1 MNLIKWGKDRAKN
14 VGNVASKAYDQ
25 VNVLDNN
32 RTWEQRTPTNQKSA
46 VQQAGQVGAQS
57 ARGMFGATAKTAN
70 TGLAAL
76 NVGNELR
83 KTAQASVFGS
93 DKDYSNAV
101 ANMIKNN
108 NRYIQQGSGVLGKGS
123 WFKDKN
129 EATNIGTKDLAG
141 RIVGAG
147 AETYLEGK
155 SLRMGG
161 FTGKKLVEKG
171 LKKGLKTQ
179 IPTIA
184 KNMAVNA
191 LQGGVAT
198 ANQGGN
204 AKDIAKGAAIGGSI
218 GTAADI
224 GLGIAGAGASKVLTP
239 AVNRVKSVAAPKPKD
254 ISPRLKPNQVVK
266 DTQKLT
272 AVNELRQQL
281 TVGNKDA
288 ARSNAILPVIHRLKN
303 ENGIDLVTGSNADR
317 LRRATQFLENNG
329 EALASRPQS
338 ILERAKSKLTPL
350 NEGGFIKNPL
360 AKDPLDSLKQEA
372 RGYKSVDEFI
382 NNYNGSATQYG
393 EYNPQFRVGGIK
405 GAKRLNEVGIDPNE
419 EVTIYRGIDDLTG
432 KVKRQINDGDFVT
445 ADYESALAYT
455 GSPKDVVSMK
465 VKAKDLMT
473 DDPDNFSSDPFYT
486 GSEYI
491 YSSKY
496 DAPKPLDRQQL
507 TDLYD
512 QANKPSIVDKV
523 KNSKLMQDQGGY
535 VKNPF
540 AKDVAQG
547 LSKEQSGFINEYANM
562 LESMGQDNGVSI
574 ANGKRISN
582 NVRTA
587 DTAGKAMTKEDWFN
601 EARQQIE
608 SGKAAYGAGDEY
620 KAIKPATAN
629 PAKQLVEDQRMQQGM
644 TGKVQNVDP
653 ELQSL
658 AETAPKGF
666 IAKETKLRNGVKD
679 TLRVTNGEKGLKATI
694 QSERGGTPQSS
705 MTNLGDIT
713 NPLPVNPKALDIKEK
728 SVKQSFMEATNKF
741 LGQKESAKTNNVVT
755 ARTLPKLDDK
765 QSLGLMDAVQQGA
778 ETGDF
783 SGAPAQVRGILDAKY
798 QQLRDAGVNIGYLQ
812 DYFPQKWAN
821 ATTEEVNQAYQ
832 ALNMTSGIMKERT
845 IPTVQEGIALGYK
858 PLTSDYR
865 QAVANYL
872 DTADKLIANRQY
884 FGELQS
890 KGLIAEAGSRPQG
903 TLLIDAPGLPQ
914 PRPFTDPETGYQ
926 VQGAYYAKPDV
937 AKKLNRMFG
946 DQTPDGLF
954 EKTLDK
960 TATLASVAQDFGLSG
975 GVPGTPV
982 NAFTIAQA
990 TKEILAGN
998 LKSPFVATMKS
1009 FSGKTANEYFA
1020 KNAGYIADMQRQGIP
1035 VRDAFSIDAPTL
1047 SKALSEAEGLKG
1059 KTAAVWGQTFND
1071 PTFKRF
1077 MPVLQTEMFKRVK
1090 DAQIAKNLPEA
1101 EASKIAGQ
1109 AVRNFYGLTSLADN
1123 ATRNRVGNNAS
1134 TTLFFAPKY
1143 REAMV
1148 RFWVNNGKALANPT
1162 DPAYRA
1168 NLKFAAG
1175 AILSGVAL
1183 DYMNQYGTGQH
1194 LWDNPDGKKDKALIG
1209 EVGGKQ
1215 VGVPFL
1221 SSIATVPRN
1230 VASGAFN
1237 LATGNVQ
1244 EAGKNATS
1252 FLGYGIRPVFDLVNN
1267 ENYFGSQIV
1276 DSKDSAPQRLGQAAS
1291 YVTKQ
1296 YMHPYLREGLN
1307 AASGKLPENVKKFTG
1322 AKDQSGVE
1330 TASKAAELP
1339 LRFYDPAYSK
1349 YGGVGLNKNQ
1359 KQTFNELPKNERQLY
1374 AKSAIEDNKKLAK
1387 VEKEKDNFKAGNNG
1401 KELSNNEYI
1410 TTINKK
1416 SKTFTNKSKTDNTI
1430 ALDSFKKGKEK
1441 VKTIGD
1447 YVYIKNK
1454 SKTGYK
1460 TEHKLD
1466 YDYNKGAGT
1475 RKLSM
1480 DRAYENNNL
1489 NDFVKLADEEL
1500 TALEKKKAKFD
1511 PETEQDEI
1519 DKITLTQENLLA
1531 RAQGYVNKGYTKK
1544 GKGGKGRKGSKA
1556 SIDLIMKANSPV
1568 KIPAP
1573 RKSSISVKAPS
1584 LPSFG
1589 KVKTPRVASRPRNR
1603 SNVAS
1608 RKTYI
1613 S

>member
-1 MNLIKWGKDRAKN
+1 MNLIKWAKDRKDELGAQLNPFDGGKTADTVRRNVTPTQPPIQRPQPPRLNVPSSVQRPSVNSALEQYNRSNGNTFNVPQAKLGGLNWSPTPTPPKQSFWNKVADTVNPNTEADKYRRQIAGKNADYKAENTNLAQGGLN
-14 VGNVASKAYDQ
+14 VVKGILKSGVNDTISHEIVEPIRSVTGQLTGNKAAMQAAERRKNISLDNSLPGQTAKPFGSLINTGVINPLKYDIAAATGNNQARRNADLKQNIDLGLGEKGTNYGNSLKRTAGNGVQAIATVLAPDTGKVVDKLMPKVASPLLSKTLSTGAKIAAGGIEGGAY
-25 VNVLDNN
+25 NAASIA
-32 RTWEQRTPTNQKSA
+32 SA
-46 VQQAGQVGAQS
+46 NP
-57 ARGMFGATAKTAN
+57 GATAKEYKDAFSTGAKFGGGIA
-70 TGLAAL
+70 TGLTIPGL
-76 NVGNELR
+76 S
-83 KTAQASVFGS
+83 K
-93 DKDYSNAV
+93 
-101 ANMIKNN
+101 
-108 NRYIQQGSGVLGKGS
+108 QG
-123 WFKDKN
+123 
-129 EATNIGTKDLAG
+129 
-141 RIVGAG
+141 
-147 AETYLEGK
+147 
-155 SLRMGG
+155 
-161 FTGKKLVEKG
+161 
-171 LKKGLKTQ
+171 
-179 IPTIA
+179 
-184 KNMAVNA
+184 
-191 LQGGVAT
+191 
-198 ANQGGN
+198 
-204 AKDIAKGAAIGGSI
+204 
-218 GTAADI
+218 
-224 GLGIAGAGASKVLTP
+224 
-239 AVNRVKSVAAPKPKD
+239 VKSAVETAGT
-254 ISPRLKPNQVVK
+254 ISRNRQLNKSINSQGLKPNQVVR
-266 DTQKLT
+266 DTSKLDAAN
-272 AVNELRQQL
+272 AVREML
-281 TVGNKDA
+281 TVPKNIKP
-288 ARSNAILPVIHRLKN
+288 SAISRNLEVLHKLKN
-303 ENGIDLVTGSNADR
+303 ENGIDLITGSPAER
-317 LRRATQFLENNG
+317 LRKTTQFLENNG
-329 EALASRPQS
+329 EALAGRPQS

-350 NEGGFIKNPL
+350 NE
-360 AKDPLDSLKQEA
+360 
-372 RGYKSVDEFI
+372 
-382 NNYNGSATQYG
+382 
-393 EYNPQFRVGGIK
+393 
-405 GAKRLNEVGIDPNE
+405 
-419 EVTIYRGIDDLTG
+419 
-432 KVKRQINDGDFVT
+432 
-445 ADYESALAYT
+445 
-455 GSPKDVVSMK
+455 
-465 VKAKDLMT
+465 
-473 DDPDNFSSDPFYT
+473 
-486 GSEYI
+486 
-491 YSSKY
+491 
-496 DAPKPLDRQQL
+496 
-507 TDLYD
+507 
-512 QANKPSIVDKV
+512 
-523 KNSKLMQDQGGY
+523 GGY

-755 ARTLPKLDDK
+755 ARTLPKLDDQ

-783 SGAPAQVRGILDAKY
+783 SGAPKQVRGILDSKY
-798 QQLRDAGVNIGYLQ
+798 QELRDAGVNIGYLQ

-821 ATTEEVNQAYQ
+821 ATADEVNQAYQ

-914 PRPFTDPETGYQ
+914 PRPFIDPETGAQ
-926 VQGAYYAKPDV
+926 IQGAYYAKPDV

-946 DQTPDGLF
+946 DQTPDGFF
-954 EKTLDK
+954 EKALDK

-1101 EASKIAGQ
+1101 EASKTAGQ

-1148 RFWVNNGKALANPT
+1148 RFWINNGKALANPT

-1307 AASGKLPENVKKFTG
+1307 AVSSKLPENVKKFTG

-1339 LRFYDPAYSK
+1339 LRFYDPAYNK

-1359 KQTFNELPKNERQLY
+1359 KETFNELPKNERQQY
-1374 AKSAIEDNKKLAK
+1374 VKSAIDDNKKLAQ
-1387 VEKEKDNFKAGNNG
+1387 VEKEKENFKAGNSG
-1401 KELSNNEYI
+1401 KELSNGEYI
-1410 TTINKK
+1410 TTVNGK
-1416 SKTFTNKSKTDNTI
+1416 SKTFASKSE
-1430 ALDSFKKGKEK
+1430 LDSFKKGKEK

-1568 KIPAP
+1568 KIPQP

-1584 LPSFG
+1584 LPSFS

-1603 SNVAS
+1603 SNVTS
-1608 RKTYI
+1608 TKTRI

>member
-101 ANMIKNN
+101 ANMMKNN

-161 FTGKKLVEKG
+161 FTGKKLVEEG
-171 LKKGLKTQ
+171 FKKGLKTQ
-179 IPTIA
+179 LPTLA
-184 KNMAVNA
+184 KNTAVNA
-191 LQGGVAT
+191 LQGGIAT

-204 AKDIAKGAAIGGSI
+204 AKDIVKGAAIGGTI

-224 GLGIAGAGASKVLTP
+224 GLGIAGAGVSKVLTP

-288 ARSNAILPVIHRLKN
+288 ARSNAILPIIHKLKN
-303 ENGIDLVTGSNADR
+303 ENGIDLITGSNADR

-338 ILERAKSKLTPL
+338 VLERAKSKLTPM
-350 NEGGFIKNPL
+350 N
-360 AKDPLDSLKQEA
+360 
-372 RGYKSVDEFI
+372 
-382 NNYNGSATQYG
+382 
-393 EYNPQFRVGGIK
+393 
-405 GAKRLNEVGIDPNE
+405 
-419 EVTIYRGIDDLTG
+419 
-432 KVKRQINDGDFVT
+432 
-445 ADYESALAYT
+445 
-455 GSPKDVVSMK
+455 
-465 VKAKDLMT
+465 
-473 DDPDNFSSDPFYT
+473 
-486 GSEYI
+486 
-491 YSSKY
+491 
-496 DAPKPLDRQQL
+496 
-507 TDLYD
+507 
-512 QANKPSIVDKV
+512 
-523 KNSKLMQDQGGY
+523 QGGY

-562 LESMGQDNGVSI
+562 LESMGQDNGVNI
-574 ANGKRISN
+574 VDGKRVSN

-587 DTAGKAMTKEDWFN
+587 DTAGRAMTKEDWFN
-601 EARQQIE
+601 EARKQIE
-608 SGKAAYGAGDEY
+608 SGKAAYSASDEY

-629 PAKQLVEDQRMQQGM
+629 PAKQLVEDRRMQQAM
-644 TGKVQNVDP
+644 AGKVQNTDP

-658 AETAPKGF
+658 IDSAPKGF
-666 IAKETKLRNGVKD
+666 IAKETKVRNGVKD

-705 MTNLGDIT
+705 ITKLGDIT
-713 NPLPVNPKALDIKEK
+713 NPLPVNPQALDIKQK
-728 SVKQSFMEATNKF
+728 SVKQTFMEATNKF
-741 LGQKESAKTNNVVT
+741 LGQKEAAKTNNVVT
-755 ARTLPKLDDK
+755 ARTLPKLADQ

-783 SGAPAQVRGILDAKY
+783 SSAPAQVRGILDAKY

-821 ATTEEVNQAYQ
+821 ATTDEVNQAYQ

-884 FGELQS
+884 FSELQN
-890 KGLIAEAGSRPQG
+890 KGLIAEAGSRPNG
-903 TLLIDAPGLPQ
+903 TLLVDAPGLPQ
-914 PRPFTDPETGYQ
+914 PRPFTDPETGAQ
-926 VQGAYYAKPDV
+926 IQGAYYAKPDV

-1047 SKALSEAEGLKG
+1047 SKALSEAEGLRG

-1101 EASKIAGQ
+1101 EASKTAGQ

-1148 RFWVNNGKALANPT
+1148 RFWINNGKALANPT

-1194 LWDNPDGKKDKALIG
+1194 LWDNPDGKKDKALVG

-1215 VGVPFL
+1215 IGVPFL

-1230 VASGAFN
+1230 VASGAYN

-1296 YMHPYLREGLN
+1296 YMHPYMREGLN
-1307 AASGKLPENVKKFTG
+1307 AASSKLPENVKKFVG

-1339 LRFYDPAYSK
+1339 LRFYDPAYNK

-1359 KQTFNELPKNERQLY
+1359 KQTFNELPKNERQQY
-1374 AKSAIEDNKKLAK
+1374 VKNAIEDNKKLAS
-1387 VEKEKDNFKAGNNG
+1387 VEKEKDNFRTGNGG
-1401 KELSNNEYI
+1401 KELSNGEYI
-1410 TTINKK
+1410 TTVNGK
-1416 SKTFTNKSKTDNTI
+1416 SKTFASKSEADTAI

-1447 YVYIKNK
+1447 YVYSKNK
-1454 SKTGYK
+1454 SKAGYK
-1460 TEHKLD
+1460 VEHKLD
-1466 YDYNKGAGT
+1466 HDYNKGAGT

-1480 DRAYENNNL
+1480 DRAYESNNL

-1544 GKGGKGRKGSKA
+1544 GKSGKGGKGGKA
-1556 SIDLIMKANSPV
+1556 SLDLIMKANSPI

-1603 SNVAS
+1603 SNVTS
-1608 RKTYI
+1608 QKTYI